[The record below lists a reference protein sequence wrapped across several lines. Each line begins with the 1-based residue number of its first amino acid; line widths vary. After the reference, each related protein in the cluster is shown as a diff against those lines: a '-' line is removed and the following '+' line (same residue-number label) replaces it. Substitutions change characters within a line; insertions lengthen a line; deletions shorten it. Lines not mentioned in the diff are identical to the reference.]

1 MRAWRSERASGA
13 KARSSRAYC
22 VAAAWAAACAVGCGG
37 AAPLMHPAQTLAK
50 GDLRVASGVAAQVT
64 TGAAARELR
73 AARARSST
81 DPGVPGAPGS
91 DPSYARG
98 ALVAAAIAPGISP
111 FLAARVGLGSSFE
124 AGLAYTGRS
133 ARLDVR
139 RSFELS
145 RSWAFSAG
153 LGASTALYGRQ
164 QESPLVGLDLGRLRG
179 YGADVPIL
187 VGWESDAGLYRAW
200 LGARAGLERDTIST
214 LTSEPKDVTL
224 GLPPIRLEATRAHAG
239 GVVGLAA
246 GFRHVHVA
254 VELEAGYQSVRGT
267 FNDTRVSLRGV
278 TLAPA
283 TALLWTF

>member
-1 MRAWRSERASGA
+1 
-13 KARSSRAYC
+13 
-22 VAAAWAAACAVGCGG
+22 
-37 AAPLMHPAQTLAK
+37 MHPAQTLPK
-50 GDLRVASGVAAQVT
+50 GDLRVASGLAAQVT

-73 AARARSST
+73 EARARAST
-81 DPGVPGAPGS
+81 DPSVPGAPGT

-111 FLAARVGLGSSFE
+111 FLAARVGLGASFE
-124 AGLAYTGRS
+124 AGLAYTGRG

-139 RSFELS
+139 RSFDLS
-145 RSWAFSAG
+145 RSWALSVG

-164 QESPLVGLDLGRLRG
+164 QESPLTGLDLGRLRG
-179 YGADVPIL
+179 YGADLPIL

-200 LGARAGLERDTIST
+200 AGARAGLERDTIAT
-214 LTSEPKDVTL
+214 LTSEPKSVTL
-224 GLPPIRLEATRAHAG
+224 GLPPIRLDATRTHAG
-239 GVVGLAA
+239 GVLGVAA

-254 VELEAGYQSVRGT
+254 VELEAGYQSVLGS
-267 FNDTRVSLRGV
+267 FNESRVSVRGL